1 MPFPPTPNTIKVA
14 VTGQLAGQQVTNVY
28 YVEKIS
34 AWTSPELEQVADEF
48 IAWLRT
54 EVLPLLAT
62 EFVYTLIEILDL
74 TTANGIYYTRQIDT
88 PNTGQVAS
96 PAMPNECAVCLSLRT
111 AQSGRSF
118 RGRKYMSGVPE
129 NNVTNNTVTT
139 PYLQAW
145 VNAFNGLLLTIGTAG
160 WSWVVVS
167 TVENGVPRAQGVTTA
182 INSVIFTDD
191 IIDSQRSRKPGVGS

>member
-1 MPFPPTPNTIKVA
+1 MPFPPTPNTVKVA

-34 AWTSPELEQVADEF
+34 AWTLPELEQVADEF

-74 TTANGIYYTRQIDT
+74 TTANGIYYTRQIDS
-88 PNTGQVAS
+88 PNTGQIAS

-111 AQSGRSF
+111 GQSGRSF

-160 WSWVVVS
+160 WSWVIVS
-167 TVENGVPRAQGVTTA
+167 TIENGVPRAQGLTTA